1 MKVYRIWF
9 GCSLGLTLSMLLNW
23 NYGFLAVLLPMFV
36 LSKSPTF
43 NLAFLLMVVAATI
56 FVTATATYIW
66 EYTKHHPLLMF
77 SVVAPMML
85 IYCLAMLKKA
95 TFIFGYLGILV
106 GSVVFN
112 LSSYSM
118 FDISD
123 FNINLWII
131 CVCNIAVC
139 ALAYL
144 IFPDNLFDTKDANN
158 KINNMPEIKVADVV
172 VVWILVMIAFVIFQS
187 TNLYD
192 SASANASIFVMLAP
206 MSLVSVVMMAKVR
219 ILGTALG
226 CSFGLGAQLIMGVWF
241 DVGILYWLILVI
253 FIGGICTMLVKD
265 KAQEAIG
272 YSAMSALSVPLT
284 TVLVPGSNDAVFN
297 TLYRFSSI
305 LIAVLG
311 GVIIFL
317 SVHYLFNLVD
327 NKEV

>member
-9 GCSLGLTLSMLLNW
+9 GCSLGLTLSMLFNW

-43 NLAFLLMVVAATI
+43 KLAFLLMVVVVTI
-56 FVTATATYIW
+56 FVTVTTTYIW
-66 EYTKHHPLLMF
+66 ECTKHHPLLMF

-85 IYCLAMLKKA
+85 IYCLAMLKQT
-95 TFIFGYLGILV
+95 TFALGYIGILV
-106 GSVVFN
+106 GSVIFN

-118 FDISD
+118 FDITD

-131 CVCNIAVC
+131 CVCNIAIC
-139 ALAYL
+139 AIAYF
-144 IFPDNLFDTKDANN
+144 IFPDNPLDNEGDNSK
-158 KINNMPEIKVADVV
+158 KGNMPEVKVVDVV
-172 VVWILVMIAFVIFQS
+172 VVWILVMISFVIFQS
-187 TNLYD
+187 TSLYD
-192 SASANASIFVMLAP
+192 SASANASIFVILAP
-206 MSLVSVVMMAKVR
+206 MSLLNVVMMAKVR

-226 CSFGLGAQLIMGVWF
+226 CSLGLGAQFIMGVWF

-253 FIGGICTMLVKD
+253 FMGGICSILVKSQ
-265 KAQEAIG
+265 AQEAIG
-272 YSAMSALSVPLT
+272 YSAMSALTVPLT

-305 LIAVLG
+305 LIAVLV

-317 SVHYLFNLVD
+317 SVHYLFNLAD
-327 NKEV
+327 NEKV